1 MPQLLLEIFSE
12 EIPARMQ
19 QGAARDLERMA
30 SERLKAAGLTW
41 EALTTFAGPRR
52 LTLVIEGLP
61 TATPDRNEEL
71 KGPKTSAPAQALE
84 GFLRK
89 TGLTQ
94 DQLTERDGVWFAE
107 ISQQGRATTEVI
119 ADSLEQILRAFP
131 WPKSQRWGSGA
142 FRWVRP
148 IHRIIA
154 LFDGAVVPY
163 ALDLGSTVGGEGRK
177 IVASDVTEGHR
188 FMGSGQPFAVK
199 DFADYRARLEREFV
213 LLDVADRKLRIL
225 EGAKAACAAR
235 GLALVDDDGLLDE
248 VAGLAE
254 WPTPILGDMDPQFL
268 SLPPEVVRLSMK
280 VHQKYFA
287 VRDPAKDG
295 LAPNFLVVAN
305 VEATDGGAALAAGNS
320 RVLSARLND
329 ARFFWDED
337 QKVGF
342 DAWLNKLSGVT
353 FHAKLG
359 TMAERVDRIA
369 ALAREI
375 APLVGADPD
384 QAEFAARLAK
394 ADLASGMVGEFPELQ
409 GIMGG
414 YYVAAL
420 KPFPLDGG
428 RVGMGVAPSAGE
440 GSGADTNAAAVT
452 LTPNPSPIKGEG
464 SLRALADAVRDHY
477 KPQGPA
483 DTVPTAPLTVAVA
496 LADKLDTLVGF
507 FAIDEKPTGSKDPY
521 ALRRAALG
529 VIRLVLENGVRIKL
543 HDVIQTIGLAQLFD
557 LSDGFID
564 AFNDRLNSHI
574 DDRIENALP
583 HLTGNVSWTF
593 LNTAGSLS
601 DLCQSSG
608 PFWVLEDESPEFAS
622 SFQTLR
628 QRLEQLDT
636 RLAAADFNGA
646 FEVAKHTIAGDD
658 VEHLWLRAS
667 AFELSSEVLAFF
679 ADRLTV
685 LLRDQGQRHDLVAA
699 VFALGD
705 DDLVRIVRRVEAL
718 AAFLATDDGA
728 NLLTG
733 YKRASNILKAEEK
746 KGPLPTGMVQTGLP
760 DQLAEETALAFAA
773 AAAQVAVDAALEA
786 EDFAAAM
793 RALAALRAPVD
804 AFFDK
809 VMVNSDVPAERENRL
824 KLLGQ
829 IRAVMGRVADFGQ
842 IAG

>member
-19 QGAARDLERMA
+19 QGAARDLERMV
-30 SERLKAAGLTW
+30 SDRLKAAGLTW
-41 EALTTFAGPRR
+41 EALNVFAGPRR
-52 LTLVIEGLP
+52 LTLVIDGLP
-61 TATPDRNEEL
+61 TAAEDRNEEV
-71 KGPKTSAPAQALE
+71 KGPKTSAPAQAVE

-94 DQLTERDGVWFAE
+94 DQLVERDGVWFAE
-107 ISQQGRATTEVI
+107 ISSKGRQTTEVF
-119 ADSLEQILRAFP
+119 AEAVDQIVRSFP
-131 WPKSQRWGSGA
+131 WPKSMRWGAGTL
-142 FRWVRP
+142 RWVRP
-148 IHRIIA
+148 IKRIIA
-154 LFDGAVVPY
+154 LFDGAVVPFEI
-163 ALDLGSTVGGEGRK
+163 DGIQSG
-177 IVASDVTEGHR
+177 DVTEGHR
-188 FMGSGQPFAVK
+188 FLGSGKPFAVK
-199 DFADYRARLEREFV
+199 DFADYRAKLERDFV

-225 EGAKAACAAR
+225 DGAKAACAAR
-235 GLALVDDDGLLDE
+235 GLVLVDDDGLLDE

-305 VEATDGGAALAAGNS
+305 VEATDGGKALAAGNS

-342 DAWLNKLSGVT
+342 DAWNDKLQGVT

-359 TMAERVDRIA
+359 TLAERVDRIA

-375 APLVGADPD
+375 APLVGADAE
-384 QAEFAARLAK
+384 QAEQAARLSK
-394 ADLASGMVGEFPELQ
+394 ADLASGMVSEFPELQ

-414 YYVAAL
+414 YYARL
-420 KPFPLDGG
+420 
-428 RVGMGVAPSAGE
+428 AGYP
-440 GSGADTNAAAVT
+440 DAV
-452 LTPNPSPIKGEG
+452 
-464 SLRALADAVRDHY
+464 ADAVRDHY
-477 KPQGPA
+477 KPQGPG
-483 DTVPTAPLTVAVA
+483 DSVPTAPVTVAVA
-496 LADKLDTLVGF
+496 IAEKLDTLVGF
-507 FAIDEKPTGSKDPY
+507 FAIDEKPTGSRDPY

-529 VIRLVLENGVRIKL
+529 VIRLVLENGVRLQVAPLIESAYDSLIRKERY
-543 HDVIQTIGLAQLFD
+543 
-557 LSDGFID
+557 
-564 AFNDRLNSHI
+564 AFRLI
-574 DDRIENALP
+574 TRFP
-583 HLTGNVSWTF
+583 G
-593 LNTAGSLS
+593 
-601 DLCQSSG
+601 
-608 PFWVLEDESPEFAS
+608 EDIY
-622 SFQTLR
+622 R
-628 QRLEQLDT
+628 
-636 RLAAADFNGA
+636 RLAEWTDDTDWYETVGEEGEIRIFPERWKISRSAEVRVYPRNVVEDAATVPFLIVNNKQIGFDQITADSKSFGICEAVQADLVN
-646 FEVAKHTIAGDD
+646 
-658 VEHLWLRAS
+658 
-667 AFELSSEVLAFF
+667 FF

-728 NLLTG
+728 NLLAG

-746 KGPLPTGMVQTGLP
+746 KGPLPEGAVATGLANQP
-760 DQLAEETALAFAA
+760 AEETALAFAA
-773 AAAQVAVDAALEA
+773 AAAATAVDAALET

-793 RALAALRAPVD
+793 TALARLRGPVD
-804 AFFDK
+804 AFFTG
-809 VMVNSDVPAERENRL
+809 VMVNSDVAEERENRL

-829 IRAVMGRVADFGQ
+829 VRGVMGRVADFGQ